1 MGIKGWKIDFMD
13 HDDQYMVRF
22 YRLRSKTVS
31 RNGAEMTVEVRM
43 DRRGDLVGGMLDVDG
58 VHDAT
63 LVACQTEAGS

>member
-1 MGIKGWKIDFMD
+1 MMPTKRKRTFVPHWMF
-13 HDDQYMVRF
+13 
-22 YRLRSKTVS
+22 TVS